1 MSISKT
7 FVAPQF
13 VMVEDDG
20 EVIVSDRA
28 LLNDVLNVSVCDS
41 TGLHLLS
48 LNISASN
55 AQELLDG
62 LNALIGKP
70 VTWADLQ
77 VEP

>member
-28 LLNDVLNVSVCDS
+28 LLNDVLNVERLRLHRTASSVAEP
-41 TGLHLLS
+41 
-48 LNISASN
+48 ISQQGAG
-55 AQELLDG
+55 A
-62 LNALIGKP
+62 A
-70 VTWADLQ
+70 
-77 VEP
+77 